1 MKNQFKYLSIFG
13 LLLIGYIGCARP
25 AIASP
30 CFTEYEV
37 QSYVSADSV
46 DAHTHA
52 LDAREK
58 TYNLVIANGRVMD
71 PESGLD
77 AIRHVGITGGTI
89 RAISETPLEGRDTL
103 DATGR
108 VVAPGFIDLNT
119 YDHGDH
125 YFRLRVADGVTAV
138 LNMEAGATDVP
149 AYYNSLEGRALIHH
163 GAAASVTIARRLAA
177 GDTTLVIIDG
187 ATRTHTPRGSNEVML
202 RALTP
207 DELDELADMVE
218 RGLRE
223 GAVGAAFA
231 IQYSPGATQSEVM
244 RMAKIAAQYDAPAHL
259 HLRDWDQTR
268 DWGELFEVFG
278 VTIHTGGDI
287 HVNHLNSI
295 FGGYAEPALA
305 LIDRARAL
313 GLPITT
319 ECYPYTAG
327 MTAMESTLFDDWETF
342 SDEEFQT
349 FEWPPTGERLTRE
362 SFARYRELGGGL
374 IILHPWDEAR
384 QEAAVRACLGHPLPM
399 IASDGS
405 GGGHPRA
412 AGTHSR
418 ILGHYVRD
426 EGVLTLMDAL
436 RKMSLAPA
444 QHLERRV
451 PSMRNKGRIRV
462 GADADI
468 VVFDPVTVIDR
479 ATYAEP
485 LLPPAGIETVLV
497 NGVRV
502 VRDGVIQE
510 GVYPGTAIRAPRR

>member
-1 MKNQFKYLSIFG
+1 MA
-13 LLLIGYIGCARP
+13 LLKSVHHSMLFRVAALVLCLLAFSAP
-25 AIASP
+25 QASA
-30 CFTEYEV
+30 
-37 QSYVSADSV
+37 Q
-46 DAHTHA
+46 
-52 LDAREK
+52 
-58 TYNLVIANGRVMD
+58 TYDLVIANGHVMD

-77 AIRHVGITGGTI
+77 AIRHVGITDGTI
-89 RAISETPLEGRDTL
+89 LAISETPLEGSDTV

-119 YDHGDH
+119 YDHGDPF
-125 YFRLRVADGVTAV
+125 FRLRAADGVTAV

-163 GAAASVTIARRLAA
+163 GAAASVTIARRLAG
-177 GDTTLVIIDG
+177 GDTTFVIIDG
-187 ATRTHTPRGSNEVML
+187 TTRTDAPRGSNEVML

-231 IQYSPGATQSEVM
+231 IEYSPGATQSEVM
-244 RMAKIAAQYDAPAHL
+244 RMAKIAAQYNAPAHF
-259 HLRDWDQTR
+259 HLREYDRTR
-268 DWGELFEVFG
+268 DWGDLFEVFG
-278 VTIHTGGDI
+278 VTIHTGGAV
-287 HVNHLNSI
+287 HVNHLNSA
-295 FGGYAEPALA
+295 FGSLGLTEPALA
-305 LIDRARAL
+305 FIERARSI
-313 GLPITT
+313 GLPIST

-342 SDEEFQT
+342 PDEAFQT

-362 SFARYRELGGGL
+362 SFARYRALGGGL
-374 IILHPWDEAR
+374 IVLHPQDETR
-384 QEAAVRACLGHPLPM
+384 QEAAVRTCLGHPLPM

-412 AGTHSR
+412 AGTNSR

-451 PSMRNKGRIRV
+451 PSMRNKGRVQV
-462 GADADI
+462 GADADLVI
-468 VVFDPVTVIDR
+468 FDPGTVIDR

-485 LLPPAGIETVLV
+485 LLPPIGIETVLV
-497 NGVRV
+497 KGVRV
-502 VRDGVIQE
+502 VEDGVIRE
-510 GVYPGTAIRAPRR
+510 GVYPGTPIRAPRQ